1 MSKETENKDFV
12 KVTLKIPKGLIEM
25 FQAAKDLAKATIT
38 LEDWLCDRIGDNV
51 EDILNELNGGL
62 EPFLG
67 SKVDLV
73 SYGLDELLKV
83 KG

>member
-12 KVTLKIPKGLIEM
+12 EVTLRIPKGLIEM

-38 LEDWLCDRIGDNV
+38 LEDWLCDKIGDTIENDV
-51 EDILNELNGGL
+51 EQLNGGL

-67 SKVDLV
+67 SKIDLLG
-73 SYGLDELLKV
+73 YGLDELLKV